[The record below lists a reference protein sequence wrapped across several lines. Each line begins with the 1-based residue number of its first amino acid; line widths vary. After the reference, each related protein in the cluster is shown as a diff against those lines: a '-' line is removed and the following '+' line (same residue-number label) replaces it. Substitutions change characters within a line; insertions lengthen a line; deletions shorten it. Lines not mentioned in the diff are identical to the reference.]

1 MADTFKPSLPYDP
14 EKFVD
19 REEEILQILSL
30 LRQSQPR
37 FKAVVIDGDRGV
49 GKTWLSLHL
58 HRTVLKTQIKGTT
71 SWLFGL
77 HSVDD
82 QYRPEGVKPQ
92 EGERFVH
99 DGKSIELNEVLEI
112 IINSLSLKLPPNPDL
127 AEKVN
132 LIRSYI
138 RNHVDDRFALI
149 LDSAYES
156 NWSLLEQLEIHFLGE
171 LLTLSNFFVIVTGR
185 GRPYP
190 WKIPYLIEPIHFGLG
205 IFSNDQIKE
214 QLKKFS
220 VSSVL
225 SVDDI
230 YEIGAGWP
238 LFTER
243 LANAQNRLEALVA
256 AADIVFTV
264 VSAFERSTVRRYFE
278 ALCLLDGFGESEA
291 ALMVQVYNQGGC
303 ANGRTICNKMNET
316 RMASWRNGRYEI
328 NAPILNILRQYLYA
342 KDKDV
347 CTRLHLAA
355 YRHFV
360 DQASDPSNER
370 FRPLFEK
377 LIDTHARAL
386 SEAGIKDLQNY
397 IANQTKE
404 VLL

>member
-1 MADTFKPSLPYDP
+1 MADTFKSSLPYDP

-19 REEEILQILSL
+19 REEEIRQILSL

-82 QYRPEGVKPQ
+82 QYRPEGVEPQ
-92 EGERFVH
+92 DGERFVH

-112 IINSLSLKLPPNPDL
+112 IINCLSLKLPPNPDL

-171 LLTLSNFFVIVTGR
+171 LLTLSNFFIIVTGR

-190 WKIPYLIEPIHFGLG
+190 WKIPDLIEPIHFGLG

-220 VSSVL
+220 ISSVL

-243 LANAQNRLEALVA
+243 LANAQNRLEALDL
-256 AADIVFTV
+256 AADIVFAV
-264 VSAFERSTVRRYFE
+264 VPASERSTIRKYFE
-278 ALCLLDGFGESEA
+278 ALCLLDGFGSRKPHSWFKHIIKVA
-291 ALMVQVYNQGGC
+291 MRMV
-303 ANGRTICNKMNET
+303 
-316 RMASWRNGRYEI
+316 
-328 NAPILNILRQYLYA
+328 
-342 KDKDV
+342 
-347 CTRLHLAA
+347 
-355 YRHFV
+355 
-360 DQASDPSNER
+360 
-370 FRPLFEK
+370 
-377 LIDTHARAL
+377 AL
-386 SEAGIKDLQNY
+386 SAK
-397 IANQTKE
+397 K
-404 VLL
+404 